1 MGYRYDCSKCED
13 RCDGKSLGIYNF
25 KNDVEYSEHFENE
38 IIEKLCVKKYYAK
51 KTEKDG
57 YPDIEVYYS
66 KDGNLKCYIE
76 VKA

>member
-38 IIEKLCVKKYYAK
+38 IIEKLCVKNIMLKRQKKMDIQILKYI
-51 KTEKDG
+51 T
-57 YPDIEVYYS
+57 
-66 KDGNLKCYIE
+66 LKMETLNAIL
-76 VKA
+76 K